1 MIEIIIADDHSIVR
15 KGLKDILEEE
25 RDFLVTGEAES
36 GEKLLSILE
45 EKTFDVVILDVTMPG
60 QGGLE
65 TLKDIIIKF
74 PALPVLMLSVHKED
88 QYAFGVLKAG
98 AAGYINKKSNPEELM
113 KAIRMVAAGKKY
125 VSEYLADLLASN
137 LNIGNKTH
145 LHDTLSDREF
155 QVMQLIAEGKTPREI
170 AEILSLS
177 VNSINTYRSRV
188 LEKIHIKSNAEI
200 AAYVIQNGLM
210 G

>member
-1 MIEIIIADDHSIVR
+1 MIKIIIADDHSIVR
-15 KGLKDILEEE
+15 KGLKDILEED

-36 GEKLLSILE
+36 GEELLDIIESE
-45 EKTFDVVILDVTMPG
+45 TFDVVILDVTMPG

-65 TLKDIIIKF
+65 TLKKIKIKY
-74 PALPVLMLSVHKED
+74 PDLPVLMLSVHKED
-88 QYAFGVLKAG
+88 QYAFGVLRAG
-98 AAGYINKKSNPEELM
+98 AAGYINKKSAPEELM
-113 KAIRMVAAGKKY
+113 RAIRMVGDGKRY

-137 LNIGNKTH
+137 LNHGNKTL
-145 LHDTLSDREF
+145 LHETLSDREF
-155 QVMQLIAEGKTPREI
+155 QIMLLIAEGQSPREI
-170 AEILSLS
+170 AEKLSLS